1 MRIYKNEILGGVC
14 GLALGDALGVPFEFM
29 QREQVKKYDLSR
41 MYEYGTH
48 KQPMGTFSDDTSMV
62 LATMDAMC
70 GNLGSMN
77 RVMDN
82 FIDWLDRGKYTANG
96 DVFDVG
102 GTTLRA
108 IERYR
113 TGEALALC
121 GEDDEYSNGNGSLMR
136 MLPVVYYVWVHRGL
150 KVDADT
156 VNIISMYSGLTHA
169 HEVSKVCCV
178 YYVYIALYILA
189 EGAKLGLRRA
199 IENGIKAV
207 ENYYNSAGYNPI
219 LGIRGIDSLMEIF
232 KLDEEDI
239 KSSGYVIDTLE
250 ASLWSLYHAT
260 GFKSAV
266 AGAVSLGGDTDTVGA
281 VTGSLA
287 GVYYGFSN
295 LPVDWM
301 QELRNKEL
309 IYGIC
314 DKFYEK
320 YK

>member
-1 MRIYKNEILGGVC
+1 M
-14 GLALGDALGVPFEFM
+14 
-29 QREQVKKYDLSR
+29 
-41 MYEYGTH
+41 
-48 KQPMGTFSDDTSMV
+48 
-62 LATMDAMC
+62 
-70 GNLGSMN
+70 
-77 RVMDN
+77 
-82 FIDWLDRGKYTANG
+82 
-96 DVFDVG
+96 
-102 GTTLRA
+102 
-108 IERYR
+108 
-113 TGEALALC
+113 
-121 GEDDEYSNGNGSLMR
+121 
-136 MLPVVYYVWVHRGL
+136 
-150 KVDADT
+150 
-156 VNIISMYSGLTHA
+156 
-169 HEVSKVCCV
+169 CCV